1 MSVLPDYSAVLS
13 DMYQSSV
20 KGVNFADSNA
30 AVQEINRDIKS
41 ATNSRIADL
50 IPEGKM
56 KGFFS
61 YTQKVATL

>member
-1 MSVLPDYSAVLS
+1 MLPDYSAVLS

-30 AVQEINRDIKS
+30 AVQEINRDVKS

-56 KGFFS
+56 KGCFS